1 MSHILFFAWFVIQ
14 KIRRLSRVITMIIL
28 ILTGINP
35 LGAYNQRDKENGGFL
50 YEAVRIKN
58 GLPSEI
64 TKVLRQSF

>member
-14 KIRRLSRVITMIIL
+14 KIRRFSRIFTMIIL
-28 ILTGINP
+28 ILAGVNP
-35 LGAYNQRDKENGGFL
+35 LVAYNQRDTQNGDFL

-64 TKVLRQSF
+64 TKVSAKSF